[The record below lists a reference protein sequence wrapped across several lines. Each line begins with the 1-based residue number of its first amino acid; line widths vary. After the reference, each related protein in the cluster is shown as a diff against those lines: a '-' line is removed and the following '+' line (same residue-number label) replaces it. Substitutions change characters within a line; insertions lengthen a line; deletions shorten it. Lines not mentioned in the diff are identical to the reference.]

1 MENRVVAHF
10 LSGRVLKGSSFD
22 ISPSRP
28 VCHLATRDQ
37 GTVAVKLG
45 DLKAL
50 FFVKDL
56 QRDPEHHDEQ
66 VPASGDPRARGA
78 RWLKIR
84 LQGGE
89 RLIGLAPVYDE
100 TRLFFFVMPVDTNGN
115 NIRVL
120 VTRAASAS
128 IEIRPPP

>member
-1 MENRVVAHF
+1 MAHF
-10 LSGRVLKGSSFD
+10 LDGRVLKGSSFD

-56 QRDPEHHDEQ
+56 QGNPEHHDEQ

-78 RWLKIR
+78 RWLEIR
-84 LQGGE
+84 FQE
-89 RLIGLAPVYDE
+89 
-100 TRLFFFVMPVDTNGN
+100 
-115 NIRVL
+115 
-120 VTRAASAS
+120 ASAS
-128 IEIRPPP
+128 SDWPRCTTRPASSSLSCRPT